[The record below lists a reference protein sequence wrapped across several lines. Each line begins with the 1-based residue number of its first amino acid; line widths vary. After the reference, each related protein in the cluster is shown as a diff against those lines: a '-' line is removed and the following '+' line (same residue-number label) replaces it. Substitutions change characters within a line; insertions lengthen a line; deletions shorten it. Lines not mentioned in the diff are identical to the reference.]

1 MDDDRWN
8 YFSIFSTSSS
18 STLSQFGTVNSAAFI
33 FITDINCLSLLFSV
47 DDSEDR
53 FRNLSGYFASTMVFV
68 ILVKCLLN
76 VSFGLLIVDKP
87 PVFNLV

>member
-1 MDDDRWN
+1 M
-8 YFSIFSTSSS
+8 
-18 STLSQFGTVNSAAFI
+18 
-33 FITDINCLSLLFSV
+33 LFSV